1 MAKSKGIDTGVLIYL
16 GLINTLIESLKH
28 PENRDIVLK
37 RARELSEPLEGK
49 YKIRIRETSKGLL
62 EVDGDVPAQAREQFC
77 KLFLGMVGALED
89 KYGVAKTWI
98 NLRAKIH
105 PVIIEHQDETTELNM
120 EVPLSK
126 FELEFM
132 LQSTLSKSWVF
143 KTFFGVVGQ
152 GRWSKGA
159 ILVTSKRLIIE
170 SGSSKSEIAMSD
182 ILTVGREVYS
192 DVSLKYSSRSVRMID
207 YKSTLGIAAFMYE
220 GPPDVLSE
228 FNRIVSRAR
237 IETKGLTS
245 IEKKILVVLDR
256 KQPLTT
262 LLSHGDV
269 DKKSL
274 ALALARLRQID
285 YITKD
290 YELTSYGI
298 NSLSR
303 VIHERYT

>member
-1 MAKSKGIDTGVLIYL
+1 MAKAKGIDTGVLIYL

-28 PENRDIVLK
+28 PENKKIVLK
-37 RARELSEPLEGK
+37 KAGELAEPLEKK
-49 YKIRIRETSKGLL
+49 YKISIQETSNGLL
-62 EVDGDVPAQAREQFC
+62 EVDGSVPSQAREDFY

-89 KYGVAKTWI
+89 KYGIAKTWA
-98 NLRAKIH
+98 NLRVKIH
-105 PVIIEHQDETTELNM
+105 PVIIEHQEDALEL
-120 EVPLSK
+120 ELELPLSK

-132 LQSTLSKSWVF
+132 MQSSLSKTWVF
-143 KTFFGVVGQ
+143 KTFFGVIGQ
-152 GRWSKGA
+152 GKWSAGSV
-159 ILVTSKRLIIE
+159 LVTSKRILIE
-170 SGSSKSEIAMSD
+170 SGSGKSEISMGE

-192 DVSLKYSSRSVRMID
+192 DVSLKYSSRSVKMID

-237 IETKGLTS
+237 IEAKGLTS
-245 IEKKILVVLDR
+245 MEKKILVVLDR

-269 DKKSL
+269 DKKTL

-298 NSLSR
+298 NALSR
-303 VIHERYT
+303 VLHERYV